1 MAGTIA
7 TFSSTVNCSHNGK
20 ATPSGSGHRV
30 RINGEPVVTMDVSY
44 TVSSCSFYPPYGNG
58 PCVNG
63 TWTSASTKVKADGF
77 AVVLIDSKG
86 TCTPTG
92 TPLLVATTQAKVTA
106 Q

>member
-7 TFSSTVNCSHNGK
+7 TFSSTVNCSHYGT

-30 RINGEPVVTMDVSY
+30 RINGDPVVTMDVSY
-44 TVSSCSFYPPYGNG
+44 TVTSCSFYPPYGNG

-63 TWTSASTKVKADGF
+63 TWTSATTKVKANGF
-77 AVVLIDSKG
+77 PVVLIDSRG

-92 TPLLVATTQAKVTA
+92 TPLLVARTQSKVTA

>member
-7 TFSSTVNCSHNGK
+7 TFSSTVNCSHQGT
-20 ATPSGSGHRV
+20 ATPSGPGHRV
-30 RINGEPVVTMDVSY
+30 RINGEPVVTTDVSY
-44 TVSSCSFYPPYGNG
+44 TVASCSFYPPYGNG

-63 TWTSASTKVKADGF
+63 TWTSAARKVMADGF

-92 TPLLVATTQAKVTA
+92 TPLLVAATQGKVLA